1 MGSKSKIGLILEV
14 LDAGG
19 HVMKERASYY
29 DAKAIRDGLRAS
41 DFLARAKVAA
51 KNYRV
56 RVEPAP
62 APARLTLST
71 FNRSH
76 SVTL

>member
-1 MGSKSKIGLILEV
+1 MAQTKIGALLEV

-19 HVMKERASYY
+19 HVMGRRASYY
-29 DAKAIRDGLRAS
+29 DAKAIRDGMRAN
-41 DFLARAKVAA
+41 DWLQRARAAT

-56 RVEPAP
+56 RVEECRDGAG
-62 APARLTLST
+62 RLTVST

>member
-1 MGSKSKIGLILEV
+1 MAKSKIGAILEV

-19 HVMKERASYY
+19 HVMRDRASYY
-29 DAKAIRDGLRAS
+29 DAKAIRDGMRAN
-41 DFLARAKVAA
+41 DWLQRARVTT

-56 RVEPAP
+56 RVEECRDGTG
-62 APARLTLST
+62 RLVIST
-71 FNRSH
+71 FSRSH